1 MKQVKNIL
9 WIGVLSGAALFSACT
24 DSTKSAE
31 TEQQTHTPTAT
42 YQCPMECEGDK
53 VYESNVTCPVCHMD
67 LKEVA
72 QG

>member
-1 MKQVKNIL
+1 MISFKNIYAGL
-9 WIGVLSGAALFSACT
+9 ALATALVFTSCGDSANT
-24 DSTKSAE
+24 ESNTTE
-31 TEQQTHTPTAT
+31 TAPKAT